1 MDTKSFLAS
10 KTFQG
15 LIVMILSLLL
25 PKLGLQ
31 LGDAD
36 TQQLATYIIQAL
48 AALWIA
54 FGRITASKGITITG
68 SGSGP
73 AKLGAVVLAL
83 FIATGGLS
91 ACAVKSAQSMTG
103 PERAR
108 AVSYELLVTWQ
119 DAYNGYKAMLPG
131 LPPDDQAKLKATV
144 APAIDRAKP
153 AVLALASAA
162 SIWTVTAEHNA
173 TAAQEVQALAEDAS
187 ALVSNVLTLLQQA
200 GR

>member
-1 MDTKSFLAS
+1 MDTKSIIAS

-25 PKLGLQ
+25 PKMGLQ
-31 LGDAD
+31 LAD
-36 TQQLATYIIQAL
+36 TEMQQLAVYVMQA
-48 AALWIA
+48 ASIAWIA
-54 FGRITASKGITITG
+54 IGRITAKKGISITG
-68 SGSGP
+68 STEGAAKVGSVI
-73 AKLGAVVLAL
+73 LLLA
-83 FIATGGLS
+83 ISAGGLT
-91 ACAVKSAQSMTG
+91 ACAAKSIASMTG

-119 DAYNGYKAMLPG
+119 DAYTSYKSMLPTMA
-131 LPPDDQAKLKATV
+131 PDAQAKAKATI

-173 TAAQEVQALAEDAS
+173 TAAQETQALAEDAS
-187 ALVSNVLTLLQQA
+187 ALVSNVLTLIDQA
-200 GR
+200 RR